1 MHRTGYAWMIRVLML
16 VVILGA
22 IPLAAGGAR
31 PLQASGTGG
40 TAYAWGYNADGELG
54 DGDTTQSTTPVQ
66 VSLPTGVMATAM
78 AAGASHSLAIDSGGK
93 LYAWGSNARGE
104 LGNGSTTG
112 SDIPVLVSLPP
123 GVTASAIAAGGFHS
137 LAIGSDGKLYA
148 WGGNGNGQLGNGSTT
163 DSSVPMVVTL
173 PSGVTPT
180 AIATGTYHSLVS
192 GSNGKLYAWGYNNYG
207 QLGNGSTTES
217 HTPVL
222 VLLPSGVTARAVA
235 AGYEHSLASGSD
247 GKLYAWGQNFD
258 GELGN
263 GTSTNSYTPV
273 VVSLPSGVTA
283 SAIATGQYHSLA
295 IGSDGKL
302 YAWGNNFYGELGD
315 GTTNDSY
322 IPVAV
327 NLPAGVTAR
336 AVAAGSDHG
345 LAIGSDGKLYAWG
358 FNGYGQLGNGSQ
370 AEGDVPVL
378 VHLPSGTTPLALGT
392 GPAASHSLAILS
404 SSPTAALVAH
414 FRVAHLAHG
423 VVFHWRV
430 ASTTGI
436 LGFSLTSGTRQLNR
450 TLIAVH
456 AGSQR
461 YRYTYRVGGS
471 GSYVLHVVLQG
482 GGSIAIVES

>member
-1 MHRTGYAWMIRVLML
+1 VGCVDAWGVCWSPVPCRATGESDPRWIVPREGVSQDELWAPEGRVAMQHNPFPWMTRVLML
-16 VVILGA
+16 ILMLGA
-22 IPLAAGGAR
+22 IPLATGGAQ
-31 PLQASGTGG
+31 PLQASGTSG

-54 DGDTTQSTTPVQ
+54 DGNTTQSTTPVQ

-78 AAGASHSLAIDSGGK
+78 AAGASHSLAIGSDGK

-112 SDIPVLVSLPP
+112 SDIPMLVSLPP

-163 DSSVPMVVTL
+163 DSSIPMVVTL
-173 PSGVTPT
+173 PSGVMAT
-180 AIATGTYHSLVS
+180 AM
-192 GSNGKLYAWGYNNYG
+192 
-207 QLGNGSTTES
+207 
-217 HTPVL
+217 
-222 VLLPSGVTARAVA
+222 A
-235 AGYEHSLASGSD
+235 AGAS
-247 GKLYAWGQNFD
+247 
-258 GELGN
+258 
-263 GTSTNSYTPV
+263 
-273 VVSLPSGVTA
+273 
-283 SAIATGQYHSLA
+283 HSLA

-327 NLPAGVTAR
+327 SLPAGVTAR

-392 GPAASHSLAILS
+392 GPAASHSLVILS

-414 FRVAHLAHG
+414 FHVAHLGHG

-436 LGFSLTSGTRQLNR
+436 LGFSLTSGSRQLNR
-450 TLIAVH
+450 TLIPVH

-461 YRYTYRVGGS
+461 YRYTSRSVGS

-482 GGSIAIVES
+482 GGSIAIAES